1 MRAAAE
7 AVVEALFVI
16 NVKAGRLLIMER
28 AAALKLSSG
37 LRDFYCAPDQRRE
50 LRPRA

>member
-16 NVKAGRLLIMER
+16 DVKAGRLLIMER
-28 AAALKLSSG
+28 AAALKLSSSLG
-37 LRDFYCAPDQRRE
+37 DFNRAPDERGEQC
-50 LRPRA
+50 PRA